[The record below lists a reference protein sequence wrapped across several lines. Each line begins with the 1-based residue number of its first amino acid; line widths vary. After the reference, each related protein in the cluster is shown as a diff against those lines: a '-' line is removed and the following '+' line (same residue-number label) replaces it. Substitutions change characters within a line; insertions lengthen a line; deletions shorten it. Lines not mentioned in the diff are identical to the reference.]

1 MSFLSDSTVVVYLI
15 RTLQIVCVLGA
26 IILVHEFGHFIVA
39 KKCGMTVDEFAVG
52 IGPTLKSWER
62 DGTLY
67 RVGLFLFMG
76 YVRIR
81 GLEGGDPAPRDS
93 RSQSDEPADA
103 VELPDDS
110 PQEAP
115 LPPPAKDDPG
125 SFYSRPIPHRIAAL
139 LAGAGMNIV
148 FAAFLFCSLYGFWG
162 VPVPPD
168 TRVEEVTP
176 GSAAATA
183 GIEAG
188 WKIAAVDGEVME
200 GPGDVQTAVAESEGR
215 ALRMTLARDG
225 QTRDLMV
232 TPRPKPEEEG
242 EGWLIG
248 VKFSDDSVSDVVERV
263 DPGRAAAEAGIR
275 SGDRIVAIEGEP
287 VTDPASI
294 RYALAAVPPDL
305 ETMEPEQVQLAPVHL
320 TIERDGQRQDVTVH
334 PEAKKRQ
341 RAKADDAE
349 GAGSIEDYLVG
360 DAGLALKIR
369 YQQLGWGAALKYGFE
384 DSWNIL
390 RDVFDSL
397 KTLLRGQQLDQVG
410 GPVMIVKALSEQA
423 FYGWYALLSWGGMLS
438 IMIGVFNL
446 LPLPALDGGRVLFV
460 LAEPISGGVL
470 TRFGVDDAKE
480 KIRRVEGLIHAVGL
494 VALLLLM
501 VLVSFRDVG
510 RW

>member
-1 MSFLSDSTVVVYLI
+1 MSFLSDSTVMVYLI
-15 RTLQIVCVLGA
+15 RTVQIVCVLGS

-52 IGPTLKSWER
+52 IGPTLYRWER
-62 DGTLY
+62 GGTLY
-67 RVGLFLFMG
+67 RIGLFLFMG

-81 GLEGGDPAPRDS
+81 GLEGGDPAPREQ
-93 RSQSDEPADA
+93 REPK
-103 VELPDDS
+103 PD
-110 PQEAP
+110 EAP
-115 LPPPAKDDPG
+115 LEPQEPNAPPPADDPG
-125 SFYSRPIPHRIAAL
+125 SFYARPIPHRVAAL

-148 FAAFLFCSLYGFWG
+148 FAAFLFCGLYGVWG

-168 TRVEEVTP
+168 TRIEEVTP
-176 GSAAATA
+176 GSAAAAA

-188 WKIAAVDGEVME
+188 WKIAAVDGQSME
-200 GPGDVQTAVAESEGR
+200 GPGDVQTAVAESGGR
-215 ALRMTLARDG
+215 PLRMSLARDG
-225 QTRDLMV
+225 QTRSVTV
-232 TPRPKPEEEG
+232 TPRAKAKDEG

-248 VKFSDDSVSDVVERV
+248 VKFSDDSVSDIVERV
-263 DPGRAAAEAGIR
+263 DPGRPAAAAGIR
-275 SGDRIVAIEGEP
+275 GGDRIVAIAGEP

-294 RYALAAVPPDL
+294 RYALAEVPKDL
-305 ETMEPEQVQLAPVHL
+305 ELLQPEQVQLAPVQL
-320 TIERDGQRQDVTVH
+320 TIERDGRRQDVVVH

-341 RAKADDAE
+341 RAKADEGAE
-349 GAGSIEDYLVG
+349 GGSIEDYLVG
-360 DAGLALKIR
+360 DTGLALRIS
-369 YQQLGWGAALKYGFE
+369 YQQLGWGAALRYGFA
-384 DSWNIL
+384 DSWSIL

-397 KTLLRGQQLDQVG
+397 AMLLRGQQLDQVG

-423 FYGWYALLSWGGMLS
+423 FYGWYALLSWAGMLS

-494 VALLLLM
+494 VALLALM